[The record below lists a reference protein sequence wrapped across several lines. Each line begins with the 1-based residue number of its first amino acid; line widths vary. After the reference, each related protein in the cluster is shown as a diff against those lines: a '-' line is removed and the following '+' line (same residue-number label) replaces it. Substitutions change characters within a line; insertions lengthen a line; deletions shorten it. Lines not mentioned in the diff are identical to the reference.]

1 MHMCVCVFK
10 YVCRCI
16 CIFLGFAAILR
27 GPWRSCVNCH
37 PGNRSPWFASFL
49 RGLKK
54 NKSLLV
60 WQSMVRLQ
68 QLQRTN
74 ERLQLRKAFILEL
87 VKDNKNAC
95 ILRYITG
102 KTKQSLR
109 ITGLE
114 RERQK
119 NFDTGLVLSS
129 LF

>member
-1 MHMCVCVFK
+1 
-10 YVCRCI
+10 
-16 CIFLGFAAILR
+16 
-27 GPWRSCVNCH
+27 
-37 PGNRSPWFASFL
+37 
-49 RGLKK
+49 
-54 NKSLLV
+54 
-60 WQSMVRLQ
+60 MVRLQ

-87 VKDNKNAC
+87 AKDNKNAC

-109 ITGLE
+109 VTGLE

-129 LF
+129 FF